1 VVTAAFRFDGEWTIS
16 GPPDTVA
23 AVLADLGTY
32 PTWWPQIRAVASL
45 GPRDAR
51 VLCRSTLPY
60 TLDLVL
66 TAVRR
71 EPRVLETMLSGDL
84 TGRVRWT
91 LAGERGATRLTWE
104 QDVTVDGLLAVAAYA
119 ARPLLVWNHRR
130 MLDDG
135 IAGLRREVD
144 RRVRGAARPG

>member
-1 VVTAAFRFDGEWTIS
+1 VVTAAFAFSGEWTIA

-23 AVLADLGTY
+23 AVLADLGAY

-45 GPRDAR
+45 GPHDAR

-71 EPRVLETMLSGDL
+71 ETRVLETAVSGDL
-84 TGRVRWT
+84 TGMVRWT
-91 LAGERGATRLTWE
+91 LAGDRGATRLTWAQE
-104 QDVTVDGLLAVAAYA
+104 VTVGGALGVVAYL

-130 MLDDG
+130 MLAGGVD
-135 IAGLRREVD
+135 GLRREVA
-144 RRVRGAARPG
+144 RRIGSGA